1 MNYTYILECTD
12 GSLYT
17 GWTNHLEERVQAHNA
32 GHGARYTK
40 ARRPVHLV
48 YYETFPTKQEAMRRE
63 AAIKRMDRA
72 DKLLLIQ
79 TAGMQVE
86 YKERAKKMLHFDSDY
101 MEGMSPEILQRLQ
114 EINYDKNAGYGTDEI
129 TESAREKVRTAC
141 AVKEADVYFLVGGT
155 QTNATVI
162 RSLLRT
168 YQGVICAQTGHIATH
183 EAGAIEFGGHKVI
196 TLPQTEGK
204 ISAEAIREYLTGFY
218 ADETFEHMVNP
229 GMVYISHPTEY
240 GTLYTKAEL
249 EEISAVCRDYEI
261 PLYLD
266 GARMAY
272 GLAAEN
278 TDVTLPVIASC
289 CDAFY
294 IGGTKCGAMIGEAVV
309 FPKGAPKGFFTII
322 KQSGALLA
330 KGWMAGVQFD
340 TLFTDGLYFRN
351 GQNAIRTAMM
361 LKKGLLEKGYQ
372 LKLDSPT
379 NQQFVVLENQKME
392 SLKEKVSFS
401 FWENADAEHT
411 VIRFATSWATREED
425 VRKLLDLL

>member
-1 MNYTYILECTD
+1 MNYTYILECSD

-17 GWTNHLEERVQAHNA
+17 GWTNHLTERVKAHNE
-32 GHGARYTK
+32 GSGAKYTK
-40 ARRPVHLV
+40 SKRPVRLV
-48 YYETFPTKQEAMRRE
+48 YYEEFETRREAMKRE
-63 AAIKRMDRA
+63 AAIKKMDHA
-72 DKLLLIQ
+72 GKLALIRSSSANDSVKGNR
-79 TAGMQVE
+79 T
-86 YKERAKKMLHFDSDY
+86 MLHFDSDY
-101 MEGMSPEILQRLQ
+101 MEGMSPEILKRLQ

-129 TESAREKVRTAC
+129 TESARAKVRTAC
-141 AVKEADVYFLVGGT
+141 AAPDADVYFLVGGT

-162 RSLLRT
+162 RSLLRP

-183 EAGAIEFGGHKVI
+183 EAGTIEYGGHKVI
-196 TLPQTEGK
+196 TLPQAEGK
-204 ISAEAIREYLTGFY
+204 ISAEVIREYLTGFY

-249 EEISAVCRDYEI
+249 EEISAVCREYEI

-272 GLAAEN
+272 GLAAEG
-278 TDVTLPVIASC
+278 TDVTLPVIAAC

-330 KGWMAGVQFD
+330 KGWMAGIQFD
-340 TLFTDGLYFRN
+340 TLFTDGLYYRN
-351 GQNAIRTAMM
+351 GQNAIRAAML

-379 NQQFVVLENQKME
+379 NQQFVVLENEKME
-392 SLKEKVSFS
+392 KLKEKVTFS

-425 VRKLLDLL
+425 IRKLLELL

>member
-1 MNYTYILECTD
+1 MNYTYILQCAD

-17 GWTNHLEERVQAHNA
+17 GWTTHLDERVSAHNA
-32 GHGARYTK
+32 GRGAKYTK
-40 ARRPVHLV
+40 TRRPVKLV
-48 YYETFPTKQEAMRRE
+48 YSECFSTKQEAMKRE
-63 AAIKRMDRA
+63 AAIKKLDRA
-72 DKLLLIQ
+72 GKLALIRSSSENDNVK
-79 TAGMQVE
+79 GN
-86 YKERAKKMLHFDSDY
+86 KSMLHFDSDY

-114 EINYDKNAGYGTDEI
+114 EINFDKNAGYGTDEI
-129 TESAREKVRTAC
+129 TESAREKVRAAC
-141 AVKEADVYFLVGGT
+141 DAKDADVYFLVGGT

-162 RSLLRT
+162 RSLLRP

-183 EAGAIEFGGHKVI
+183 EAGAIEAGGHKVLP
-196 TLPQTEGK
+196 LPQQEGK
-204 ISAEAIREYLTGFY
+204 ISAEEICRFLTAFY

-240 GTLYTKAEL
+240 GTLYTKTEL
-249 EEISAVCRDYEI
+249 EEISAVCREYGI

-272 GLAAEN
+272 GLAAEG
-278 TDVTLPVIASC
+278 TDVTLPVIAAC

-330 KGWMAGVQFD
+330 KGWMAGIQFD

-351 GQNAIRTAMM
+351 GQNAIHTAML

-379 NQQFVVLENQKME
+379 NQQFVVLENAKME
-392 SLKEKVSFS
+392 KLKEKVTFS
-401 FWENADAEHT
+401 FWENVDAEHT

-425 VRKLLDLL
+425 IGKLLELL